1 MHSSDKN
8 DGAKKHSFKRWG
20 IAALFLAVCIL
31 ANAFL
36 NYALIP
42 PSTVR
47 INLHN
52 LRNGMQYDT
61 VFLGTSHGQYGI
73 DPASVDA
80 EGGGSSVS
88 LCMADAYPDD
98 MYYLLKLTLET
109 QKPSLVVYELDPSYW
124 MNEQRRG
131 STQVFFY
138 KEFPFSAA
146 KLEYFADKIMKLDFR
161 STLTPWCYY
170 RNLYGQM
177 ADNLRLKGSEAY
189 RQFDPSVLDISVGH
203 YGGSGFIYRNRV
215 EGENK
220 GGFNNIPWDESAVKP
235 LALNYFDKLVKLCR
249 DNSIQLIA
257 ITTPVPQETADSFRD
272 SYQAADGYFS
282 SLMEA
287 YEVPYLNFNRL
298 LPGFLDRSM
307 TGYWDY
313 DGHMDGVLAGEF
325 SGLLGRILR
334 EMEEGTFDPSGYF
347 ESKSGSSAS

>member
-1 MHSSDKN
+1 
-8 DGAKKHSFKRWG
+8 
-20 IAALFLAVCIL
+20 
-31 ANAFL
+31 
-36 NYALIP
+36 
-42 PSTVR
+42 
-47 INLHN
+47 
-52 LRNGMQYDT
+52 
-61 VFLGTSHGQYGI
+61 
-73 DPASVDA
+73 
-80 EGGGSSVS
+80 
-88 LCMADAYPDD
+88 
-98 MYYLLKLTLET
+98 
-109 QKPSLVVYELDPSYW
+109 
-124 MNEQRRG
+124 
-131 STQVFFY
+131 
-138 KEFPFSAA
+138 
-146 KLEYFADKIMKLDFR
+146 
-161 STLTPWCYY
+161 
-170 RNLYGQM
+170 M

-203 YGGSGFIYRNRV
+203 YGGSGFIYRDRV

>member
-80 EGGGSSVS
+80 ERGGNSVS

-98 MYYLLKLTLET
+98 MYYLLKLALET

-131 STQVFFY
+131 STQIFFY
-138 KEFPFSAA
+138 KEFPFSGA

-203 YGGSGFIYRNRV
+203 YGGRGFIYRDRV

-298 LPGFLDRSM
+298 IPGLLDRSM

-334 EMEEGTFDPSGYF
+334 EMEEGNLDPSGYF
-347 ESKSGSSAS
+347 ETAVP